1 MSQNDGYTSHS
12 DITGEPVIDGPPKN
26 VPPLSGRVPNSQVPN
41 ESDNEQQIS
50 RRKKF
55 LKYIQAIVIITA
67 LLMSVVSYNLADSI
81 NTKQGISGQDASE
94 VLVRTEGRQ
103 ADEICPEGGSDI
115 LIGNDIDA
123 NGILD
128 EDEVTSLT
136 RICHGEEGLSG
147 PQGAPGQSGETGLM
161 SLLST
166 EIIPFGNATC
176 LYGGLRIATGID
188 SDQNNTLEDHEEAS
202 IDYVC
207 NGQIGNNGISGV
219 SGHSALVEQ
228 HQPPALLCNN
238 GIIIEFGVDDGSG
251 LGTADDGI
259 LHDDEI
265 IESLKI
271 CAEPLNYGPITDSFA
286 GVNDGYNNSM
296 F

>member
-26 VPPLSGRVPNSQVPN
+26 IPPLNGTVPGSQVQN
-41 ESDNEQQIS
+41 EPDSEQQIS

-55 LKYIQAIVIITA
+55 FKYIQAIVIITA

-81 NTKQGISGQDASE
+81 TTKQGISGQDASE

-147 PQGAPGQSGETGLM
+147 PQGC
-161 SLLST
+161 LLYTS
-166 EIIPFGNATC
+166 PSP
-176 LYGGLRIATGID
+176 RD
-188 SDQNNTLEDHEEAS
+188 S
-202 IDYVC
+202 
-207 NGQIGNNGISGV
+207 
-219 SGHSALVEQ
+219 
-228 HQPPALLCNN
+228 
-238 GIIIEFGVDDGSG
+238 
-251 LGTADDGI
+251 
-259 LHDDEI
+259 
-265 IESLKI
+265 
-271 CAEPLNYGPITDSFA
+271 
-286 GVNDGYNNSM
+286 
-296 F
+296 